1 MGSGEYGHIHVS
13 VAENGEAGVAHA
25 YLGHAVRAAQIHRR
39 LKRDDNIKPQ
49 SERYLDKN

>member
-25 YLGHAVRAAQIHRR
+25 YLGHAGRAAGAKEKVV
-39 LKRDDNIKPQ
+39 L
-49 SERYLDKN
+49 SEQVML

>member
-25 YLGHAVRAAQIHRR
+25 YLGHAGRAAVVIEYKHKGHLR
-39 LKRDDNIKPQ
+39 
-49 SERYLDKN
+49 